1 MNNVFNIIN
10 YSCDLISSG
19 GIIIGFLLVFL
30 ESFIPALPLSVF
42 VILNV
47 NTFGFIIGFIISWL
61 ATSFGS
67 YICYLLFILI
77 GSNFSFKLLKNKINL
92 FSNIK
97 FSELALILTLPF
109 TPSFLINIMC
119 GLTKMNKKKF
129 IGAVLIGKFFT
140 IIFWGYIGKSFLDNL
155 YDFKS
160 ILYVLTTI
168 IISYILSKIINK
180 KFKIE

>member
-1 MNNVFNIIN
+1 
-10 YSCDLISSG
+10 
-19 GIIIGFLLVFL
+19 
-30 ESFIPALPLSVF
+30 
-42 VILNV
+42 
-47 NTFGFIIGFIISWL
+47 
-61 ATSFGS
+61 
-67 YICYLLFILI
+67 
-77 GSNFSFKLLKNKINL
+77 
-92 FSNIK
+92 
-97 FSELALILTLPF
+97 
-109 TPSFLINIMC
+109 
-119 GLTKMNKKKF
+119 MNKKKF